1 MNIKYD
7 SYYYILTPN
16 FSLKHHF
23 NKHYICQP
31 NDIQYSLPANKNDFT
46 AVKLD
51 VINSCVIAIVLIGLQ
66 LRINFAHIGV
76 FGAEFSRSINTFH
89 SAVSR
94 ESTVTKTL
102 KRVRVPTKH
111 PHICHCNKNK
121 KCDNLTTL

>member
-51 VINSCVIAIVLIGLQ
+51 VIKSCVIAIVLIGLQ
-66 LRINFAHIGV
+66 LRIYSAHIRV
-76 FGAEFSRSINTFH
+76 FRAVLSCSTNTFR
-89 SAVSR
+89 SAVSC

-102 KRVRVPTKH
+102 KRVRVSTKH
-111 PHICHCNKNK
+111 PHICHCNTHK

>member
-1 MNIKYD
+1 MNIKYG
-7 SYYYILTPN
+7 SCYYILTPN

-46 AVKLD
+46 AVKPD
-51 VINSCVIAIVLIGLQ
+51 VIKSCVIAIVLIGLQ
-66 LRINFAHIGV
+66 LRIYSAYIGV
-76 FGAEFSRSINTFH
+76 FGAEFSRSINTFR
-89 SAVSR
+89 SAVSC

-102 KRVRVPTKH
+102 KRVRVLTKH
-111 PHICHCNKNK
+111 SHICHCNTHK